1 MSDERSVDE
10 RAREMIDRNL
20 YMVLGTADRDGR
32 PWASPVY
39 YAPSGYREFLWISD
53 PEARHSRNIAAR
65 PEVGIV
71 IFDSSVPI
79 NTGQGVYMDALATEL
94 APGESAEAIEIFSR
108 RGVGHGAGPTRL
120 EDVRAPAKHRLYRA
134 RASAHWVL
142 DERDNRLRADP

>member
-10 RAREMIDRNL
+10 HAREIIDRNL

-39 YAPSGYREFLWISD
+39 YAPVGYSEFVWISD

-79 NTGQGVYMDALATEL
+79 NTGQGVYLEALATEL
-94 APGESAEAIEIFSR
+94 APEESTEAVEIFSR
-108 RGVGHGAGPTRL
+108 RAVGHGAGSTTL
-120 EDVRAPAKHRLYRA
+120 EDLRAPAKHRLYRA

-142 DERDNRLRADP
+142 DEHDNRLPASP

>member
-1 MSDERSVDE
+1 MSDERSAEE

-53 PEARHSRNIAAR
+53 PDARHSRNIAAR

-79 NTGQGVYMDALATEL
+79 NTGQGVYMEALATEL
-94 APGESAEAIEIFSR
+94 AAEEAAEAIETFSR
-108 RGVGHGAGPTRL
+108 RGVGHGAGRITL
-120 EDVRAPAKHRLYRA
+120 EDVREPARHRLYRA
-134 RASAHWVL
+134 RASALWIL
-142 DERDNRLRADP
+142 DERDNRLPASP